1 MVGTGT
7 SAVDVTA
14 MSGVS
19 EERTEIFAGDV
30 TAVTDVGQV
39 AVTTDVGE
47 MGTETS
53 TGNLTV
59 MSGVSE
65 ERTGKK
71 KVGDVTAES

>member
-1 MVGTGT
+1 MTE
-7 SAVDVTA
+7 

-53 TGNLTV
+53 TCNVPV
-59 MSGVSE
+59 MSGVNEKS
-65 ERTGKK
+65 RGGK
-71 KVGDVTAES
+71 SW

>member
-1 MVGTGT
+1 MTKGVGLVGTGT

-30 TAVTDVGQV
+30 TAVRDVGQV
-39 AVTTDVGE
+39 AVMTGVGE
-47 MGTETS
+47 IGTETS
-53 TGNLTV
+53 TGNVTV

-65 ERTGKK
+65 ERTGGK
-71 KVGDVTAES
+71 SW

>member
-1 MVGTGT
+1 
-7 SAVDVTA
+7 

-39 AVTTDVGE
+39 AVTTGVGE
-47 MGTETS
+47 MGTGTS
-53 TGNLTV
+53 TGNVTV

-65 ERTGKK
+65 ERTRKKK
-71 KVGDVTAES
+71 KVGDVTAQS

>member
-1 MVGTGT
+1 
-7 SAVDVTA
+7 

-39 AVTTDVGE
+39 AVTTLGE

-53 TGNLTV
+53 TCNVTV
-59 MSGVSE
+59 MSGVNE
-65 ERTGKK
+65 KRTGGGK
-71 KVGDVTAES
+71 SW

>member
-1 MVGTGT
+1 
-7 SAVDVTA
+7 

-39 AVTTDVGE
+39 AVTTLGE
-47 MGTETS
+47 LGTETS

>member
-1 MVGTGT
+1 
-7 SAVDVTA
+7 

-53 TGNLTV
+53 TCNVTV

-65 ERTGKK
+65 KRKEKK
-71 KVGDVTAES
+71 SW